1 MIYYNYRYPAHDN
14 GPNTACRTAEEK
26 NKPIFTAITNR
37 GGKIMILCIC
47 AVICWIITVFS
58 LAFLLRR
65 KADKT
70 SSRAPRL
77 LLLCCFS
84 FLAFFYF
91 PHRNMFQNAGPLQ
104 IDLTSIEKA
113 APSEGVL
120 SQEHS
125 NTILETCNHLY
136 ASRSVLGTLF
146 DRSNGAAAYIYF
158 SGKYDNHA
166 KNYIAVKPGG
176 KQAVLKKNGIVYHI
190 WTPVDFLTLL

>member
-1 MIYYNYRYPAHDN
+1 
-14 GPNTACRTAEEK
+14 
-26 NKPIFTAITNR
+26 
-37 GGKIMILCIC
+37 MILCIC
-47 AVICWIITVFS
+47 TVICWIITVFS
-58 LAFLLRR
+58 LAFLLCR
-65 KADKT
+65 KADKKF
-70 SSRAPRL
+70 SRAPKF

-91 PHRNMFQNAGPLQ
+91 PHRNMFQNAEPLQ
-104 IDLTSIEKA
+104 IGLTSIEKA
-113 APSEGVL
+113 APGDGVL
-120 SQEHS
+120 SQVHS

-176 KQAVLKKNGIVYHI
+176 KQAILKKNGIVYHI
-190 WTPVDFLTLL
+190 WTPVDFPTLL

>member
-1 MIYYNYRYPAHDN
+1 MIYYDYSYPAHDN
-14 GPNTACRTAEEK
+14 GPNTACRSAEEK
-26 NKPIFTAITNR
+26 HKPIFTAITNR

-176 KQAVLKKNGIVYHI
+176 KQSVLKKNGIVYHI

>member
-1 MIYYNYRYPAHDN
+1 MIYYSYSYPAHDN
-14 GPNTACRTAEEK
+14 GPNTACRSAEEK
-26 NKPIFTAITNR
+26 HKPIFTAITNR

-47 AVICWIITVFS
+47 TVICWIITVFS
-58 LAFLLRR
+58 LACLLHR
-65 KADKT
+65 KADKK
-70 SSRAPRL
+70 SSRAPKL

-91 PHRNMFQNAGPLQ
+91 PHRNMFQNAEPLQ
-104 IDLTSIEKA
+104 IALTSIEKA
-113 APSEGVL
+113 APGEGVL
-120 SQEHS
+120 SKEHS

-158 SGKYDNHA
+158 SCKYDNHA

-176 KQAVLKKNGIVYHI
+176 KQAILKKNGIVYHI

>member
-1 MIYYNYRYPAHDN
+1 
-14 GPNTACRTAEEK
+14 
-26 NKPIFTAITNR
+26 
-37 GGKIMILCIC
+37 MILCIC
-47 AVICWIITVFS
+47 TVICWIITVFS

-65 KADKT
+65 KADKK
-70 SSRAPRL
+70 SSRAPKFL
-77 LLLCCFS
+77 LL

-91 PHRNMFQNAGPLQ
+91 PHRNMFQNAEPLQ
-104 IDLTSIEKA
+104 IALTSIEKA
-113 APSEGVL
+113 APGDGVL

-166 KNYIAVKPGG
+166 KNYIAVKPGD
-176 KQAVLKKNGIVYHI
+176 KQAILKKNGIVYHI
-190 WTPVDFLTLL
+190 WAPVDFLTLL

>member
-1 MIYYNYRYPAHDN
+1 MIYYNYSYPAHDN
-14 GPNTACRTAEEK
+14 GPNTACRSAEEK

-37 GGKIMILCIC
+37 GGEIMILCIC

-65 KADKT
+65 KADKK
-70 SSRAPRL
+70 SSRAPKF

-91 PHRNMFQNAGPLQ
+91 PHRNMLQNAEPLQ
-104 IDLTSIEKA
+104 IALTSIEKA
-113 APSEGVL
+113 APGDGVL

-136 ASRSVLGTLF
+136 ASRSVLETLF

-176 KQAVLKKNGIVYHI
+176 KQAILKKNGIVYHI

>member
-1 MIYYNYRYPAHDN
+1 
-14 GPNTACRTAEEK
+14 
-26 NKPIFTAITNR
+26 
-37 GGKIMILCIC
+37 MILCIC
-47 AVICWIITVFS
+47 AVICWLIPVFS
-58 LAFLLRR
+58 LACLLRR
-65 KADKT
+65 KADKKF
-70 SSRAPRL
+70 SRAPKL

-91 PHRNMFQNAGPLQ
+91 PHRNMLQNAEPLQ
-104 IDLTSIEKA
+104 IALTSIEKA
-113 APSEGVL
+113 APGDGVL

-166 KNYIAVKPGG
+166 KNYIAVKPGD
-176 KQAVLKKNGIVYHI
+176 KQAILKKNGIVYHI
-190 WTPVDFLTLL
+190 WAPVDFLTLL

>member
-1 MIYYNYRYPAHDN
+1 MIYYNYSYPAHDN
-14 GPNTACRTAEEK
+14 GPNTACRSAEEK
-26 NKPIFTAITNR
+26 HKPIFTAITNR

-47 AVICWIITVFS
+47 TVICWIITVFS

-65 KADKT
+65 KADKKF
-70 SSRAPRL
+70 SRAPKF

-91 PHRNMFQNAGPLQ
+91 PHRNMFQNAEPLQ
-104 IDLTSIEKA
+104 IGLTSIEKA
-113 APSEGVL
+113 APGDGVL
-120 SQEHS
+120 SKEHS

-146 DRSNGAAAYIYF
+146 DKSNGAAAYIYF
-158 SGKYDNHA
+158 SGKYDNHT

-176 KQAVLKKNGIVYHI
+176 KQAILKKNGLVYHI
-190 WTPVDFLTLL
+190 WTPVDFLALL

>member
-1 MIYYNYRYPAHDN
+1 
-14 GPNTACRTAEEK
+14 
-26 NKPIFTAITNR
+26 
-37 GGKIMILCIC
+37 MILCIC
-47 AVICWIITVFS
+47 TVICWIITVFS

-65 KADKT
+65 KADMKF
-70 SSRAPRL
+70 SRAPKF

-84 FLAFFYF
+84 FLTFFYF
-91 PHRNMFQNAGPLQ
+91 PHRNMFQNAEPLQ
-104 IDLTSIEKA
+104 IGLTSIEKA
-113 APSEGVL
+113 APGEGVL
-120 SQEHS
+120 SKEHS

-146 DRSNGAAAYIYF
+146 DKSNGAAAYIYF

>member
-1 MIYYNYRYPAHDN
+1 
-14 GPNTACRTAEEK
+14 
-26 NKPIFTAITNR
+26 
-37 GGKIMILCIC
+37 MILCIC
-47 AVICWIITVFS
+47 TVICWIIPVFS
-58 LAFLLRR
+58 LACLLRR
-65 KADKT
+65 KADKKF
-70 SSRAPRL
+70 SRAPKL

-91 PHRNMFQNAGPLQ
+91 PHRNMLQNAEPLQ
-104 IDLTSIEKA
+104 IALTSIEKA
-113 APSEGVL
+113 APGEGVL
-120 SQEHS
+120 SKEHS

-190 WTPVDFLTLL
+190 WTPVDFLALL

>member
-1 MIYYNYRYPAHDN
+1 MIYYKYSYPAHDN
-14 GPNTACRTAEEK
+14 GPNTACRSAEEK
-26 NKPIFTAITNR
+26 HKPIFTAITNR

-47 AVICWIITVFS
+47 TVICWIITVFS
-58 LAFLLRR
+58 LACLLHR
-65 KADKT
+65 KADKK
-70 SSRAPRL
+70 SSQAPKL

-91 PHRNMFQNAGPLQ
+91 PHRNMFQNAEPLQ
-104 IDLTSIEKA
+104 IGLTSIEKA
-113 APSEGVL
+113 APGEGVL
-120 SQEHS
+120 SKEHS

>member
-1 MIYYNYRYPAHDN
+1 MIYYDYSYPAHDN
-14 GPNTACRTAEEK
+14 GPNAACRSAEEIH
-26 NKPIFTAITNR
+26 KPIFTAITNR

-47 AVICWIITVFS
+47 AIICWIITVFS

-65 KADKT
+65 KADKKF
-70 SSRAPRL
+70 SRAPKF

-91 PHRNMFQNAGPLQ
+91 PHRNMFQNAEPLQ
-104 IDLTSIEKA
+104 IGLTSIEKA
-113 APSEGVL
+113 ASSEGVL

>member
-1 MIYYNYRYPAHDN
+1 
-14 GPNTACRTAEEK
+14 
-26 NKPIFTAITNR
+26 
-37 GGKIMILCIC
+37 MILCIC
-47 AVICWIITVFS
+47 AVICWIIPVFS
-58 LAFLLRR
+58 LACLLRR
-65 KADKT
+65 KADKKF
-70 SSRAPRL
+70 SRATKL

-91 PHRNMFQNAGPLQ
+91 PHRNMFQNAEPLQ
-104 IDLTSIEKA
+104 IALTSMEKA
-113 APSEGVL
+113 APGDGVL

-176 KQAVLKKNGIVYHI
+176 KQAILKKNGIVYHI